1 MSMKLRSLTVAGY
14 RSLKTIRMEIGDVNV
29 FVGDNGVGKSNLYR
43 ALHLAQSAAEG
54 TFSREIAAEGGMAA
68 VLWTG
73 ARKKGRPVRL
83 SIAVELLDED
93 TALGW
98 RYTIEAGLT
107 PPMGA
112 GFPFEPQIKE
122 ERLSIDQGRRV
133 VDVMKRA
140 GQGLSYRDADG
151 RMQEYPVRLLSSE
164 TGLAALGGS
173 GLHAEAAIVRDTL
186 ARFRF
191 YHGFRSDTGSPL
203 RAASLAVTAPML
215 DMDGSN
221 LAAVMATLKH
231 IRGDTVDLDR
241 AVADALK
248 GAWLDIPLPDR
259 EARFGVVFP
268 QFPQRVFSAAEL
280 SDGQIRFLGLA
291 AALLAYRIPPFIA
304 LNEPEASLHP
314 SMLSPLADMI
324 ARAAK
329 DAQIWV
335 VTHAP
340 ELADL
345 ITDRTGVRA
354 KTVIRQEDGSTWIES
369 MRLTGQLPD
378 EADEM
383 DDDDA

>member
-1 MSMKLRSLTVAGY
+1 
-14 RSLKTIRMEIGDVNV
+14 
-29 FVGDNGVGKSNLYR
+29 
-43 ALHLAQSAAEG
+43 
-54 TFSREIAAEGGMAA
+54 
-68 VLWTG
+68 
-73 ARKKGRPVRL
+73 
-83 SIAVELLDED
+83 
-93 TALGW
+93 
-98 RYTIEAGLT
+98 
-107 PPMGA
+107 
-112 GFPFEPQIKE
+112 
-122 ERLSIDQGRRV
+122 
-133 VDVMKRA
+133 
-140 GQGLSYRDADG
+140 
-151 RMQEYPVRLLSSE
+151 
-164 TGLAALGGS
+164 
-173 GLHAEAAIVRDTL
+173 
-186 ARFRF
+186 
-191 YHGFRSDTGSPL
+191 
-203 RAASLAVTAPML
+203 ML

-241 AVADALK
+241 AVADAFK
-248 GAWLDIPLPDR
+248 GAGLDIPLPDR

-314 SMLSPLADMI
+314 SMLAPLADMI

-345 ITDRTGVRA
+345 IVERTGVRA
-354 KTVIRQEDGSTWIES
+354 KTVIRQEDGSTWIEG

-383 DDDDA
+383 ADDGA

>member
-14 RSLKTIRMEIGDVNV
+14 RSLKSIRMEIGDVNV

-43 ALHLAQSAAEG
+43 ALHLAQAAAEG
-54 TFSREIAAEGGMAA
+54 AFAREIAAEGGMAA

-73 ARKKGRPVRL
+73 TRKKGRPVRL
-83 SIAVELLDED
+83 SITVELLDED

-98 RYTIEAGLT
+98 RYTIDAGLT

-151 RMQEYPVRLLSSE
+151 RMQEYPIRLLSSE

-191 YHGFRSDTGSPL
+191 YHGFRSDAGSPL

-241 AVADALK
+241 AVADAFK

-314 SMLSPLADMI
+314 SMLASLADMI

-345 ITDRTGVRA
+345 IVERTGVRA
-354 KTVIRQEDGSTWIES
+354 KTVIRQEDGSTWIEG
-369 MRLTGQLPD
+369 MRLTGQVPD

-383 DDDDA
+383 ADDDA